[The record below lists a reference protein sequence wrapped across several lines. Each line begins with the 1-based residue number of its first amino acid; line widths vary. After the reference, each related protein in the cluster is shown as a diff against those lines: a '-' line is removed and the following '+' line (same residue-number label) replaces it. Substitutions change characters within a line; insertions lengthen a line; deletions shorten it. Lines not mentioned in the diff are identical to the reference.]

1 MNGVIKPGRLRLV
14 GVTLLLLL
22 IITSTQRLYAD
33 DLQIAVVKSSENNY
47 FSQTIETLV
56 NLIDDNAQF
65 KVINENNF
73 ESSSEILQKAN
84 VIITLGAG
92 AASKISS
99 QSSDKL
105 IINAYITLEQA
116 QQFKH
121 SNQRRIFLLLNQPL
135 ERYLV
140 FSHHLLNLTN
150 LALINRSVPIPI
162 SRQQKTL
169 NKLNLKVNQYQLGD
183 DNTVKRLLPTVRQLV
198 TENDALL
205 MLPDKNI
212 YNRDTLKGILLT
224 TYRSRTPVISYSPGH
239 VASGALAAIYSS
251 PVNIGQQL
259 AGLIN
264 LHHKDKLKIKD
275 KIAYGEYYSIAINHR
290 VAHSLGLD
298 IPNEDKLR
306 KLIDETTR

>member
-14 GVTLLLLL
+14 GVILLLLSF
-22 IITSTQRLYAD
+22 ITSIQNLYAD

-65 KVINENNF
+65 KFIDTNDF
-73 ESSSEILQKAN
+73 ESSSDILQKSN
-84 VIITLGAG
+84 VIVTLGAG
-92 AASKISS
+92 AASKIPN
-99 QSSDKL
+99 QSSDQL
-105 IINAYITLEQA
+105 IINTYLTLEQA
-116 QQFKH
+116 QQFKPG
-121 SNQRRIFLLLNQPL
+121 NQNHVFLLLNQPL
-135 ERYLV
+135 QRYLV

-150 LALINRSVPIPI
+150 LALMHSSDPI
-162 SRQQKTL
+162 SITSQQKTL
-169 NKLNLKVNQYQLGD
+169 NRLNLKINQYQLGN
-183 DNTVKRLLPTVRQLV
+183 DNAVKRLLPTVRQLV
-198 TENDALL
+198 QDNDALL
-205 MLPDKNI
+205 MLPDNNI

-275 KIAYGEYYSIAINHR
+275 KFVYGEYYSIAINHR
-290 VAHSLGLD
+290 VAHALGLD
-298 IPNEDKLR
+298 IPSEDKMR